1 MQRFI
6 RIVLLCFLTGIHIHT
21 QAQDG
26 GNTGLIKGRLVG
38 EKTKQP
44 ISDVQ
49 LTIPAIKQLVNT
61 DAEGNFLFSRVPY
74 GTHLLI
80 IGGQTV
86 IPDTIKVDVH
96 SSVADLNDIVVRQ
109 NDSNASPLSLQI
121 PTIALEDNNI
131 SSEDDGV
138 RTANVSGLISAAR
151 DPFLSAAAFVFGPY
165 RFQPR
170 GFTRGAQE
178 VQINGTPMNDVE
190 TGDAYWAQWG
200 GLNDVFRSRSNTY
213 GLQPSEYAFGDINGS
228 VYFDAAASS
237 QRKQTRITYSLANRN
252 YRNRLVFTKSS
263 GLMKNGWAY
272 SVSVSRRW
280 AKEGYVPGTFYD
292 GWSYYAGVSKQL
304 NKGKHEFNLI
314 TFGAPT
320 RRGKSAPVTQE
331 TIDIAGDNFYNPNWG
346 YQNGEKRNAKVANN
360 FQPTTILNYEYHP
373 SNTMRWVTTLSYQ
386 MGKNKNSSLDYYNG
400 FSPRPDYYRYMP
412 SSFVLD
418 KKNPDYADFYQR
430 QQIDWNGIYNVNYIN
445 YDSVKDANG
454 ISGNTVYG
462 RRSVFALYNDVQDIR
477 KYTFNTTLEKSL
489 SEHITLNTGLQFIAQ
504 RTENYREMADLLGG
518 DYYLNL
524 NQFATDV
531 TGQNYGYNQFDLNT
545 PNRVIHKGDK
555 YDYDF
560 IDRFTKGFV
569 WAQLVG
575 NFNKV
580 DLFAAAKLGYNDFSR
595 EGLYKNG
602 LFPNASYGKGD
613 VQRFTTYNLK
623 GGLTYKIDGRN
634 FLFANA
640 GYAQSAPEVDNT
652 YISPRTRSLT
662 VPNPT
667 VEKISSLEAGY
678 LKRTPKYNLRAVGY
692 AVDIVD
698 ATAIKRYYNDLL
710 NTFVNY
716 VMQGIS
722 TRNTGLE
729 LAGEV
734 KVTTALSVTGVAS
747 ISQAFYTK
755 NPSYVGVYNDNDS
768 SSTPLTRQVYI
779 KNYYVAAG
787 PQSAY
792 TLGFNY
798 RSKQYWWASIN
809 FNYFER
815 NYVDI
820 SPDQRSAD
828 AIAGVPVGS
837 ELYHRILDQQVLPS
851 AFTVDIFASKS
862 LLLSKVSKSL
872 PRGTFLYINAGISNL
887 LDAKVVTGG
896 FEQLR
901 YDFADTNPSKFDTK
915 YFYGFGRNFF
925 INLSLKF

>member
-1 MQRFI
+1 MQQLL
-6 RIVLLCFLTGIHIHT
+6 RIALLCLLTGFGMRAI
-21 QAQDG
+21 AQVES
-26 GNTGLIKGRLVG
+26 TGLVKGRLVAD
-38 EKTKQP
+38 KTGQP
-44 ISDVQ
+44 VTDVQ
-49 LTIPAIKQLVNT
+49 LTMPALKQLVNT
-61 DAEGNFLFSRVPY
+61 DAEGNFIFSRVPY
-74 GTHLLI
+74 GTHAI
-80 IGGQTV
+80 VIGGQTV
-86 IPDTIKVDVH
+86 QADTLKVDVH
-96 SSVADLNDIVVRQ
+96 SSVADLKDVVVRL
-109 NDSNASPLSLQI
+109 NDTNASLQSLQI

-138 RTANVSGLISAAR
+138 RTTNVTGLISASR

-170 GFTRGAQE
+170 GFNRGAQE

-237 QRKQTRITYSLANRN
+237 QRKQTRVTYSLANRN

-263 GLMKNGWAY
+263 GLMSNGWAY
-272 SVSVSRRW
+272 SLSVSRRW

-292 GWSYYAGVSKQL
+292 GWSYYAGLSKQL
-304 NKGKHEFNLI
+304 KGGKHEINLI

-331 TIDIAGDNFYNPNWG
+331 SVDIAGDNFYNPNWG

-373 SNTMRWVTTLSYQ
+373 SNSTRWVTSFGYQ
-386 MGKNKNSSLDYYNG
+386 FGKNKNSALDYYNG

-412 SSFVLD
+412 SYLALNGQ
-418 KKNPDYADFYQR
+418 NPADARFYQH
-430 QQIDWNGIYNVNYIN
+430 QQIEWDQLYNVNYNN

-454 ISGNTVYG
+454 IAGNTVSG
-462 RRSVFALYNDVQDIR
+462 RRSIFAVYNDVDDIR
-477 KYTFNTTLEKSL
+477 KFTFNTTLEKAL
-489 SEHITLNTGLQFIAQ
+489 NEHITFNTGLQFISQ
-504 RTENYREMADLLGG
+504 RTESYREMADLLGG
-518 DYYLNL
+518 DFYLNL
-524 NQFATDV
+524 NQFAKDA
-531 TGQNYGYNQFDLNT
+531 TGQNFGYNQYDINT
-545 PNRVIHKGDK
+545 PNHIVHVGDK
-555 YDYDF
+555 YNYDY
-560 IDRFTKGFV
+560 IDRFTKGFA
-569 WAQLVG
+569 WAQLVA
-575 NFNKV
+575 NYNKV
-580 DLFAAAKLGYNDFSR
+580 DLFAAARLGYNDFSR
-595 EGLYKNG
+595 EGVFRNG

-613 VQRFTTYNLK
+613 VQRFTTYSFK
-623 GGLTYKIDGRN
+623 GGITYKIDGRN
-634 FLFANA
+634 FLFVNA
-640 GYAQSAPEVDNT
+640 GYAQDAPEVENT
-652 YISPRTRSLT
+652 YISPRTRSFT
-662 VPNPT
+662 VPDPT
-667 VEKISSLEAGY
+667 VEKISSVEAGY

-692 AVDIVD
+692 AVDIED
-698 ATAIKRYYNDLL
+698 ATEIKRYFSDYTNS
-710 NTFVNY
+710 FVNY

-729 LAGEV
+729 LAAEV
-734 KVTTALSVTGVAS
+734 KMTTALSITGVAALA
-747 ISQAFYTK
+747 QVFYTN
-755 NPSYVGVYNDNDS
+755 NPKYVGIYSDNDS
-768 SSTPLTRQVYI
+768 SSIPTTRQVYI

-815 NYVDI
+815 NYVDV

-837 ELYHRILDQQVLPS
+837 EQYHRILDQQMLPS

-862 LLLSKVSKSL
+862 VLLSKVSKSL

-887 LDAKVVTGG
+887 LDATVITGG

-901 YDFADTNPSKFDTK
+901 YDFRDINPNKFDTK